1 VETLVNGNPREFVAL
16 SGYRAED
23 SDAGE
28 GKNKA

>member
-1 VETLVNGNPREFVAL
+1 VETVVNGNSREFVAL

-28 GKNKA
+28 EKNKA